1 MYIYTKDFCS
11 AMKGKKMTGHA
22 TVWISLTDITLSKI
36 SQTQTVYSVSS
47 STTGKI
53 SLWSMVTEVRKVI
66 VSLWIRGN

>member
-1 MYIYTKDFCS
+1 
-11 AMKGKKMTGHA
+11 MTGRA